1 MTPFTVH
8 LMRHGA
14 VEGEGRLIGSSDVPS
29 TREGDARCVAQGK
42 ALAFARVVCSDL
54 IRARRPAEALAAER
68 SVPLRIDPDWRE
80 LAFGAWEGCAPA
92 DLPPDALAR
101 FWADP
106 DATPPPGGE
115 RWSAL
120 VARVGRA
127 LARMEGDT
135 LVIAHAGAMRAA
147 LASLFGF
154 SATQCWTLDLPYGAV
169 LSLRV
174 WPGEPVGAQITGL
187 AA

>member
-29 TREGDARCVAQGK
+29 TATGDARCVEQGA
-42 ALAFARVVCSDL
+42 ALAFAQVVCSDL
-54 IRARRPAEALAAER
+54 TRARRPAEVLAAER
-68 SVPLRIDPDWRE
+68 EVPLRIDPDWRE
-80 LAFGAWEGCAPA
+80 LAFGAWEGHAPA

-101 FWADP
+101 FWANP
-106 DATPPPGGE
+106 DTSPPPEGE

-120 VARVGRA
+120 TIRVERA
-127 LARMEGDT
+127 LARIEHDT
-135 LVIAHAGAMRAA
+135 LVIAHAGAMRGA

-154 SATQCWTLDLPYGAV
+154 SATQCWALDLPYGAV
-169 LSLRV
+169 LSLRI
-174 WPGEPVGAQITGL
+174 WPGELRGAQIVGL
-187 AA
+187 TA

>member
-1 MTPFTVH
+1 MTPFAVH

-29 TREGDARCVAQGK
+29 THEGDARCVAQGA
-42 ALAFARVVCSDL
+42 ALTFAQVVCSDL
-54 IRARRPAEALAAER
+54 TRARRPAEMLAVER
-68 SVPLRIDPDWRE
+68 GVPLRIDPDWRE
-80 LAFGAWEGCAPA
+80 LAFGAWEECAPA

-106 DATPPPGGE
+106 DANPPPGGE

-127 LARMEGDT
+127 LACIEGDT

-147 LASLFGF
+147 LAHLCGF
-154 SATQCWTLDLPYGAV
+154 SAEQCWALDMPYGAV
-169 LSLRV
+169 LSLRI
-174 WPGEPVGAQITGL
+174 WPGEPVSAQITGL